1 VQEKQKLKHLLLKEG
16 GREAGGRAQ
25 QNKLL
30 LLLLENDY
38 SEFSELRASVIYMS

>member
-1 VQEKQKLKHLLLKEG
+1 MQEKQNTNALIIERGRAG
-16 GREAGGRAQ
+16 GREEGGRAQ

-38 SEFSELRASVIYMS
+38 P